1 MEHRLPVVKG
11 NSCTVTLRGEGCQIA
26 LHPLGARFQVRPCVP
41 CFSLYSNGVSVIVYS
56 HVSRMLGCNLLYARE
71 THALAHRV
79 APAHAHTYACTYAR
93 RYRRPHA
100 QTHAHTHT
108 YTQSW
113 SKLLTFTWVPENSL
127 AILKQ
132 VPKLFKQA
140 ENTMSVQ

>member
-1 MEHRLPVVKG
+1 M
-11 NSCTVTLRGEGCQIA
+11 
-26 LHPLGARFQVRPCVP
+26 
-41 CFSLYSNGVSVIVYS
+41 
-56 HVSRMLGCNLLYARE
+56 
-71 THALAHRV
+71 
-79 APAHAHTYACTYAR
+79 HAHT
-93 RYRRPHA
+93 HA
-100 QTHAHTHT
+100 HTHTHTHAHTRTHTHT